1 MELILK
7 PHENLNDPVW
17 SVIILLG
24 CGLIFTLYCVIYI
37 LRLSYREL
45 EEDVQVR
52 EQGQEGDCCL
62 LYTSPSPRDK
72 RQSRMPSS
80 A

>member
-52 EQGQEGDCCL
+52 EQGQEGDCEQQEAEPGQC
-62 LYTSPSPRDK
+62 DG
-72 RQSRMPSS
+72 QEG
-80 A
+80 

>member
-17 SVIILLG
+17 SLIILLG

-37 LRLSYREL
+37 LRLSYKEL

-52 EQGQEGDCCL
+52 EQGQEGHCKQQEAELGKRDCEE
-62 LYTSPSPRDK
+62 SKERG
-72 RQSRMPSS
+72 
-80 A
+80 